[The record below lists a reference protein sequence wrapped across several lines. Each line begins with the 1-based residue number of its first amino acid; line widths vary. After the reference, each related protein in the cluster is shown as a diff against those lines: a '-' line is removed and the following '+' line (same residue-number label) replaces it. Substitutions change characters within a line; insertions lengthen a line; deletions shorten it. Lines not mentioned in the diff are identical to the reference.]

1 MPFYHYKGSV
11 TQFGKEIAYNWEGQ
25 TFAETERK
33 ALNNLS
39 FQYKIQHNLAKTA
52 KISLASKNLS
62 IAGKEK

>member
-11 TQFGKEIAYNWEGQ
+11 TQFGKEIACNWEGR

-33 ALNNLS
+33 ALNNLN

-52 KISLASKNLS
+52 KISLVSKHLS

>member
-11 TQFGKEIAYNWEGQ
+11 MQFGKEIARNWEGC
-25 TFAETERK
+25 TYAVSERK

-39 FQYKIQHNLAKTA
+39 FQYKTQHKLAKTA
-52 KISLASKNLS
+52 KILLVSKNLS